1 MLCKANW
8 ISTSSTELLNL
19 YEFVAFMSDVN
30 NEARWTRDESIR
42 GLYSQVCWSHSEAPY
57 PLCWRILGVIYG
69 VPISVYFKSLV
80 SNTIDH
86 TWLIGWTWVIVFQ
99 HVPTCPYP
107 KPCPRTKPGSTVGTK
122 RRCLPTCGQW
132 RHARALL
139 CSGCCRYT
147 RLYTIDSFW
156 FILYIF
162 WGFLNRCKI
171 ITCAGGAWVIDT
183 LHLHMHANYYL
194 QIIGMNELYNIF
206 MSSTNVVL
214 PGALSVEAWWYGP
227 DQVLFKGQG
236 CWWNICSTIEG
247 WIGLMW
253 IQSSFKSTN
262 SLATWNH
269 TMLKCYAC
277 VVWGGSLCNSIRGE
291 FRITTQH
298 I

>member
-1 MLCKANW
+1 MVCPLV
-8 ISTSSTELLNL
+8 STSNHL
-19 YEFVAFMSDVN
+19 YP
-30 NEARWTRDESIR
+30 TRLITPDSLD
-42 GLYSQVCWSHSEAPY
+42 GLGSLYSNMF
-57 PLCWRILGVIYG
+57 R
-69 VPISVYFKSLV
+69 
-80 SNTIDH
+80 
-86 TWLIGWTWVIVFQ
+86 
-99 HVPTCPYP
+99 HVPTPSLVRGP
-107 KPCPRTKPGSTVGTK
+107 NQDQQLAPNADPCQHAGSEGMLG
-122 RRCLPTCGQW
+122 RCSVLGVVVI
-132 RHARALL
+132 H
-139 CSGCCRYT
+139 GYT
-147 RLYTIDSFW
+147 PWIPFDSYY
-156 FILYIF
+156 IYIF

>member
-1 MLCKANW
+1 M
-8 ISTSSTELLNL
+8 
-19 YEFVAFMSDVN
+19 D
-30 NEARWTRDESIR
+30 
-42 GLYSQVCWSHSEAPY
+42 
-57 PLCWRILGVIYG
+57 LGHCI
-69 VPISVYFKSLV
+69 
-80 SNTIDH
+80 
-86 TWLIGWTWVIVFQ
+86 
-99 HVPTCPYP
+99 PTC
-107 KPCPRTKPGSTVGTK
+107 SDMS
-122 RRCLPTCGQW
+122 LPQALSEDQTRINSWHQTPIP
-132 RHARALL
+132 ANMRAVKA
-139 CSGCCRYT
+139 CSGAALFWVLS
-147 RLYTIDSFW
+147 LYTVIHHRFLL
-156 FILYIF
+156 IHIIYIF